1 MTETM
6 TTAEIEVDSD
16 LVLTAEETADYLRVS
31 LNTALKLLREDVIPA
46 AKVGRQW
53 RVSRR
58 ALDEFLGTPR
68 RQAVSSC

>member
-1 MTETM
+1 M